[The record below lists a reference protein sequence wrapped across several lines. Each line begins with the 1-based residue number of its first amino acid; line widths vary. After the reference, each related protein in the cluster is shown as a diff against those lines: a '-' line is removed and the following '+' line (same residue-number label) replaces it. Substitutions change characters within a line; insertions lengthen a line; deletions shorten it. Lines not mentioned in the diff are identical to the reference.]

1 MSRRWIW
8 WMLALLVVLVVM
20 AAALWQATAKCL
32 VPVGQLFKLPDGNVV
47 RLEGVTY
54 GIIHSP
60 EATPWQRMLAR
71 LPTKLTRMLRLNNSA
86 VHKTASPELIV
97 WFSGGNNS
105 RFELAVGDT
114 GRRNAVKT

>member
-8 WMLALLVVLVVM
+8 WMLALLVVM

-60 EATPWQRMLAR
+60 EATTWQRTLAR